1 MAQVYAKGRGRTA
14 DMLNRIRHRHCS
26 VRDKGT
32 RVHRLRGDLPLARFI
47 CQIGT
52 HDQLPGRGNL
62 QQATPPRLIDNQATA
77 APAFLP
83 AGPFQRASADPADLH
98 GRTRCRRGA
107 DAGFAQFK
115 AHLPALFRDR
125 NNTPQLM
132 IHQHPGR
139 HNRGVDDASFMLA
152 HHIQRAGLIAASPH
166 PAGCQRRFA
175 LPQQIG
181 DFRFQQQLVA
191 VDIAASGLLLV
202 LFGQPLPLMREF
214 VLCGF
219 LWRVGPKHRRCN
231 GGIGGAQTHPQRRDP
246 RIGRQVEHE
255 QLAVR
260 RHHVAF

>member
-1 MAQVYAKGRGRTA
+1 
-14 DMLNRIRHRHCS
+14 
-26 VRDKGT
+26 
-32 RVHRLRGDLPLARFI
+32 
-47 CQIGT
+47 
-52 HDQLPGRGNL
+52 
-62 QQATPPRLIDNQATA
+62 
-77 APAFLP
+77 
-83 AGPFQRASADPADLH
+83 
-98 GRTRCRRGA
+98 
-107 DAGFAQFK
+107 
-115 AHLPALFRDR
+115 
-125 NNTPQLM
+125 M
-132 IHQHPGR
+132 IHQHPVR
-139 HNRGVDDASFMLA
+139 HNRGVDNASFMLA
-152 HHIQRAGLIAASPH
+152 HHIQRAGLIVASPH

-260 RHHVAF
+260 RHHVAFQIKGGRQLFSRFAVPNSGHRRALVIFLGQQHIAFGIEQLEDKGIFPDVFRPD